1 MAEESTSIWVYV
13 GLFGV
18 LALAIWA
25 FVPRKG
31 HPIDTG
37 DLNALSVVATSVRT
51 KADGLDAYYRA
62 RRLDGRRVANFV
74 VIETAAPLGV
84 RESNEKYR
92 AAYELIMRGIDV
104 HLDVYPSAS
113 VQGRIASGGELGAAG
128 RAVLGDKSRS
138 PLRYSTEVLKD
149 RLADITTISEF
160 RSNVPFR
167 AGYRHELSVHPDDL
181 NDAYDTLQEMGIRLS
196 MRHHATQQLDVDQ
209 ADGIDRSDL
218 PFQP

>member
-1 MAEESTSIWVYV
+1 M
-13 GLFGV
+13 

-37 DLNALSVVATSVRT
+37 DLNALSVVAASVRT

-113 VQGRIASGGELGAAG
+113 VQGGISSGGEWGAAPFYPGLVPGGELGAAG

-149 RLADITTISEF
+149 RLADITTISEL